1 MRQCLLTKAACSPAP
16 GLTGRVLAPR
26 PRSLPPHI
34 GEANETDQR
43 SRYVGLCGLF
53 VFYYR
58 LFKPNLDKK
67 FFKTLFVIHKKAWL
81 VERAPTTCS
90 RGTPRLKPR
99 RVASHRGRWSSL
111 GA

>member
-1 MRQCLLTKAACSPAP
+1 MRWW
-16 GLTGRVLAPR
+16 RR
-26 PRSLPPHI
+26 P

-67 FFKTLFVIHKKAWL
+67 FFGKLFNVHKK
-81 VERAPTTCS
+81 VGVRERLPARPS
-90 RGTPRLKPR
+90 G
-99 RVASHRGRWSSL
+99 AS
-111 GA
+111 